1 MGRRLKFSA
10 IAVAAAVIVVDYV
23 IRGRRP
29 TGRTGLSGN
38 LRRRR
43 RGRPVLVELTVTD
56 GAIDGRR
63 FLPPGGQL
71 VVDTFFQS

>member
-1 MGRRLKFSA
+1 MGRFKF
-10 IAVAAAVIVVDYV
+10 AAAVVVIDYV
-23 IRGRRP
+23 IRSGRRS
-29 TGRTGLSGN
+29 TARTGLGGN

-43 RGRPVLVELTVTD
+43 LGRPIRVKLTVTD
-56 GAIDGRR
+56 GGAAAIDGRR

>member
-1 MGRRLKFSA
+1 MGRFKF
-10 IAVAAAVIVVDYV
+10 AAAVVVIDYV
-23 IRGRRP
+23 IRSGRRS
-29 TGRTGLSGN
+29 TARTGLGGN

-43 RGRPVLVELTVTD
+43 LGRPIRVELTVTD
-56 GAIDGRR
+56 GGAATAIDSRR